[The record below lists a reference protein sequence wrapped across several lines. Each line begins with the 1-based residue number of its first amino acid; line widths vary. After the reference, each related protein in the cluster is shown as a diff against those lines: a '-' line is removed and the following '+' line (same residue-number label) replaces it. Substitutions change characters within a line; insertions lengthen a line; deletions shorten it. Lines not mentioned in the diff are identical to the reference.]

1 MITRA
6 IIRNYK
12 GLRTLDIP
20 FNPKLNI
27 LVGNNEVG
35 KSTVLEAINLALTGQ
50 LNRHS
55 FAYELHPF
63 LFHQEATATYLAGI
77 QAGQAMPPPEIVVE
91 IYLSDTAEY
100 ADLKGKNNSRHE
112 DSPGIK
118 FILSL
123 DDSAFGAEYATCLA
137 QPDRLNMVPV
147 EYYKPEWFGFSG
159 NVVDLRTIPIKP
171 VLIDPGS
178 ITNSY
183 AASRYVVEIARDFLT
198 PPQQADLAL
207 AFRSTR
213 DGFTGEPSVKA
224 INEKLEAEKGDVTA
238 RTLSVALDM
247 TARNSWETSVQPHVD
262 DLPLSQIGKGEQNAI
277 KLKLALRAA
286 RDRHVLLVEEPEN
299 HLSHTNLARLIADI
313 EKKADGRQ
321 LIVTTH
327 SSFVLNKLG
336 LANTL
341 MFTGA
346 DVISLGDLDPVTSDY
361 FMKLPGHDT
370 LRMVLARR
378 TILVEGPSDELIVQR
393 AYKDKHGKL
402 PLEDGVE
409 VITVMGLAFKRF
421 LEIAKKLKLAVSV
434 VTDNDG
440 DPPAV
445 AIRYADYVG
454 DPTIAIHFD
463 TDPAFPTLEPQLL
476 SKNTRAVLNIALGRD
491 DANDAALLKWMMNNK
506 TECALRLFTTEAPV
520 LFPEYIV
527 NAVS

>member
-6 IIRNYK
+6 IIQNYK
-12 GLRTLDIP
+12 GLRAADIP

-27 LVGNNEVG
+27 LVGDNEVG

-50 LNRHS
+50 LNRRS
-55 FAYELHPF
+55 LSYELHPF
-63 LFHQEATATYLAGI
+63 LFHQYATAAYLAGI
-77 QAGQAMPPPEIVVE
+77 HTGQATPPPEIVVE
-91 IYLSDTAEY
+91 IYLSDTDDY

-112 DSPGIK
+112 DCPGIR
-118 FILSL
+118 FTLSL
-123 DDSAFGAEYATCLA
+123 DDGVFGAEYASCLA
-137 QPDRLNMVPV
+137 QPGRLNMVPV

-159 NVVDLRTIPIKP
+159 NALDLRTIPIKP

-178 ITNSY
+178 ITSSY
-183 AASRYVVEIARDFLT
+183 AANRYVVEIARDFLT
-198 PPQQADLAL
+198 PPEQADLAL

-213 DGFTGEPSVKA
+213 DGFSGEPSVVA
-224 INEKLEAEKGDVTA
+224 INKKLEAEKGDVTD

-247 TARNSWETSVQPHVD
+247 TARTSWETSVQPHID

-286 RDRHVLLVEEPEN
+286 RERHVLLVEEPEN

-341 MFTGA
+341 MFTGTE
-346 DVISLGDLDPVTSDY
+346 VISLKDLDPDTSDY

-378 TILVEGPSDELIVQR
+378 SILVEGPSDELIVQR
-393 AYKDKHGKL
+393 AYKGKHGKL

-409 VITVMGLAFKRF
+409 VITVAGLAFKRF
-421 LEIAKKLKLAVSV
+421 LEIAKRLKLTVAV

-445 AIRYADYVG
+445 AAKYADYAG
-454 DPTIAIHFD
+454 DPTISIHYD
-463 TDPAFPTLEPQLL
+463 TDQELPTLEPQLL
-476 SKNTRAVLNIALGRD
+476 EKNNRATLNTALGRD
-491 DANDAALLKWMMNNK
+491 DTDDDALLKWMTNNK
-506 TECALRLFTTEAPV
+506 TECALRLFTTKAPI
-520 LFPEYIV
+520 LIPDYIAH
-527 NAVS
+527 AVG